1 MKRIGRFLQLV
12 GAVVAVLGNDQGA
25 VGTWKIYAK
34 AKKLIGAGTITLGAG
49 IMKMS
54 LHRTAASTN
63 IIVLSTRSTLASI
76 GNEISAR
83 GNYVA
88 NGRTVPAQKW
98 TVGAS
103 AKQYKFSYTTAGL
116 VFTASGS
123 SLVDIRFALI
133 HFVRS
138 ASDTTRRL
146 LCFASLSSAQFTIT
160 SPNTLTVLPAATGVF
175 TLA

>member
-1 MKRIGRFLQLV
+1 M
-12 GAVVAVLGNDQGA
+12 A

-34 AKKLIGAGTITLGAG
+34 AKFYIGNGTITLGAG
-49 IMKMS
+49 VFKMS

-63 IIVLSTRSTLASI
+63 IIVLSTRSTFASI

-83 GNYVA
+83 GGYAA
-88 NGRTVPAQKW
+88 NGRNLPPATGSW
-98 TVGAS
+98 VVGTS
-103 AKQYKFSYTTAGL
+103 AKQYKFTYSTAGL

-133 HFVRS
+133 RNSTGAGAGKV
-138 ASDTTRRL
+138 
-146 LCFASLSSAQFTIT
+146 LCFCSLSSAQFTIT
-160 SPNTLTVLPAATGVF
+160 SPNTLTILPASTGVF

>member
-1 MKRIGRFLQLV
+1 M
-12 GAVVAVLGNDQGA
+12 A

-34 AKKLIGAGTITLGAG
+34 AKKYLGNGTITLGAG
-49 IMKMS
+49 VFKMS
-54 LHRTAASTN
+54 LHRTAASAN
-63 IIVLSTRSTLASI
+63 IIVLSTRSTFASI

-83 GNYVA
+83 GGYAA
-88 NGRTVPAQKW
+88 NGRNIVPATGLW
-98 TVGAS
+98 TVGTS
-103 AKQYKFSYTTAGL
+103 AKQYKFTMTAAGL

-133 HFVRS
+133 RNSTGAGAGKV
-138 ASDTTRRL
+138 

-160 SPNTLTVLPAATGVF
+160 SPNTLTILPAATGIF